1 MSEKVRR
8 TADPSDVAERGTD
21 GVSVF
26 HADDP
31 EAGLATDV
39 VLAVAELSESD
50 PTELPPLS
58 DVIDADALD
67 RLFGP
72 GHSGDGSDRVSF
84 NYHGYRVTV
93 CRDGEIMLQRRDG
106 TDP

>member
-1 MSEKVRR
+1 MSERAQR
-8 TADPSDVAERGTD
+8 TADPSDAVERGDD
-21 GVSVF
+21 GVRMF

-31 EAGLATDV
+31 ETGLATDV
-39 VLAVAELSESD
+39 VLAVAEISESD

-72 GHSGDGSDRVSF
+72 DHSGDGSDRVSF